1 MLTLDIALSSVFQ
14 FHLRVSTPFACWT
27 LFFASWMKYGRGDD
41 ARSFFFFRMADN
53 LRVYTRRDYV
63 RRAYQ
68 TNLKWGR
75 EIKKL
80 RKIVTRVMESHKENA
95 GSDLYLDMLS
105 LRTFKV
111 DPMIMLYDELKRDR
125 FWNVEEMDRFK
136 DGYIAARE
144 EYLKLFQEYSHY

>member
-1 MLTLDIALSSVFQ
+1 
-14 FHLRVSTPFACWT
+14 
-27 LFFASWMKYGRGDD
+27 
-41 ARSFFFFRMADN
+41 MADN

-80 RKIVTRVMESHKENA
+80 RKIITRVMESHKENA

-105 LRTFKV
+105 LRTIKV
-111 DPMIMLYDELKRDR
+111 DPMIMLYEELKRDR

-136 DGYIAARE
+136 DGYIAARN
-144 EYLKLFQEYSHY
+144 EYIELFQEYSHY